1 LTIDQEPP
9 EEQEDALSESTIV
22 IAGSGDVD
30 ADRSGRSMP
39 RMPSIKVE
47 LDVQPRRQA
56 TTIPLDAVQ
65 LALDGFAKKPAR
77 RPSRSHREPSPATLL
92 YGPDLR
98 NAVRKRVALVNGAR
112 CSLHGAPSHI
122 QSEHWCTPQKLLK
135 LPFLLKHCNG
145 SRSAQVQNRLDLKEL
160 QELDAFAHTI
170 ASLET
175 LLLFHGVALRPPD
188 NRIKLLKGQ
197 VVCLFRFVFQN
208 RPFSSQARHVQQEWP
223 SAELVKEHPEA
234 LRF

>member
-1 LTIDQEPP
+1 MLFSSPWQASPRSRLAVLP
-9 EEQEDALSESTIV
+9 EV
-22 IAGSGDVD
+22 IASRHQRRFCTARICGMPYENGS
-30 ADRSGRSMP
+30 RLS
-39 RMPSIKVE
+39 
-47 LDVQPRRQA
+47 
-56 TTIPLDAVQ
+56 T
-65 LALDGFAKKPAR
+65 
-77 RPSRSHREPSPATLL
+77 
-92 YGPDLR
+92 
-98 NAVRKRVALVNGAR
+98 VRVVPYD
-112 CSLHGAPSHI
+112 GAPSHI

-160 QELDAFAHTI
+160 QELDAFTHTI
-170 ASLET
+170 ASLES

-208 RPFSSQARHVQQEWP
+208 RPFSSQARHVQQLWP